1 MLTRNVR
8 LHVGVSV
15 FSSSSANAGKKT
27 DNVRKTVSITES
39 ILKTLF
45 RTVIGGVSLQNLLL
59 NTVYHIFCVLA
70 ILKLLK
76 FIIFYIKVS
85 SIHFLFGQKNG
96 ENAAGR
102 GKITKNSKITLEK
115 GFLLCYNVDTLR
127 KGALSC
133 CPFQG
138 GSWLKRRQKEVVQAS
153 SKALKQALSIPA
165 REAIL

>member
-1 MLTRNVR
+1 MMFNSNVNNSCSFS
-8 LHVGVSV
+8 LCKNELFY
-15 FSSSSANAGKKT
+15 FSSSYKFF
-27 DNVRKTVSITES
+27 
-39 ILKTLF
+39 ILRFPLF
-45 RTVIGGVSLQNLLL
+45 
-59 NTVYHIFCVLA
+59 IFCSD
-70 ILKLLK
+70 K
-76 FIIFYIKVS
+76 
-85 SIHFLFGQKNG
+85 KNG

>member
-1 MLTRNVR
+1 MLTRSVR

-15 FSSSSANAGKKT
+15 FSYSSANAGKKT

-76 FIIFYIKVS
+76 FIIFYIEVS
-85 SIHFLFGQKNG
+85 SIHFLFGQKT
-96 ENAAGR
+96 AKMPRDA
-102 GKITKNSKITLEK
+102 EK
-115 GFLLCYNVDTLR
+115 
-127 KGALSC
+127 
-133 CPFQG
+133 
-138 GSWLKRRQKEVVQAS
+138 
-153 SKALKQALSIPA
+153 
-165 REAIL
+165 

>member
-1 MLTRNVR
+1 MFLFLYDLCMYTYII
-8 LHVGVSV
+8 LHFV
-15 FSSSSANAGKKT
+15 FFSFYFFK
-27 DNVRKTVSITES
+27 
-39 ILKTLF
+39 
-45 RTVIGGVSLQNLLL
+45 
-59 NTVYHIFCVLA
+59 
-70 ILKLLK
+70 K

-133 CPFQG
+133 YPFQG